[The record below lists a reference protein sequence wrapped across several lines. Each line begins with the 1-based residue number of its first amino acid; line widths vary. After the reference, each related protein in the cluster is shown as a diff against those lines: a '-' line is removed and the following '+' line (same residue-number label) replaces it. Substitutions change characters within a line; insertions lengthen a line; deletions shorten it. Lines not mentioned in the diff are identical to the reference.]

1 MHLLVIYVFF
11 RPTLHTF
18 RFTQYSITHI
28 SRTKDSF
35 SLKLEMSPA
44 GFQFRQECAF
54 EWEAGEHWTAPHCR
68 TSLRVFDCGYGTVS
82 NSVLEEVDNLAFATA
97 LSFSWLHYTLTES
110 PIFHIPLHWY
120 SNKSGYWLVLV
131 LHHQASK
138 MIVTSCMNVSKVWLR
153 DQNSRL
159 KSPTQL
165 IPRETFPWT
174 KSLSRE

>member
-1 MHLLVIYVFF
+1 MV
-11 RPTLHTF
+11 HTF
-18 RFTQYSITHI
+18 RFSQYSITPI

-35 SLKLEMSPA
+35 TSKAEMSPA

-54 EWEAGEHWTAPHCR
+54 EREGGEHWTAPHCR
-68 TSLRVFDCGYGTVS
+68 TSLHVIDCGYRTVS
-82 NSVLEEVDNLAFATA
+82 TSVLEEVENLAFATV

-110 PIFHIPLHWY
+110 PIFHTPLHWY

-138 MIVTSCMNVSKVWLR
+138 VIATGRTNVSKMWLR

-165 IPRETFPWT
+165 VRRAPCPWA
-174 KSLSRE
+174 KSLDRE